1 MGFKDQLREYFQTH
15 HPSVIPAELYPVLPR
30 GFQDLNK
37 HIILKLN
44 PQLHPYATDIAD
56 AILTLLPRMKAIWL
70 QKGQIKGKFR
80 QPSGLIHIAGDPE
93 TEVII
98 NENSVRYKFDFT
110 QIMFAKGNTHERA
123 LLPKRIQPGEII
135 VDMFAG
141 IGYFTLGMAKS
152 KKPKKIYAMEWNPTA
167 YQYLCENIRLNHVEN
182 IVEPLLGDNKEHVT
196 SLMVQGVRADRIIM
210 GLLPAPV
217 DAIEYALK
225 LVKHSGS
232 ETIVVYEGVERK
244 ESTDLYDSFQQIAKQ
259 HNFTTELID
268 RRIVKAFKPHEYH
281 VVLEIAVQK
290 TAMSSTSSAQQ

>member
-1 MGFKDQLREYFQTH
+1 MGFKDQLREYFQTN
-15 HPSVIPAELYPVLPR
+15 HPTVIPPELYPVLPR
-30 GFQDLNK
+30 GFQDLSK
-37 HIILKLN
+37 HIVLKLN
-44 PQLHPYATDIAD
+44 PQLHPYAAEIAD

-70 QKGQIKGKFR
+70 QKGQIQGKFR
-80 QPSGLIHIAGDPE
+80 QPSGLTHIAGDPE
-93 TEVII
+93 TEVTVK
-98 NENSVRYKFDFT
+98 ENGVKYRFDFT
-110 QIMFAKGNTHERA
+110 KIMFAKGNTHERA
-123 LLPKRIQPGEII
+123 LLPKRIQPEEII

-167 YQYLCENIRLNHVEN
+167 YKYLCENIRLNHVEN
-182 IVEPLLGDNKEHVT
+182 IVEPLLGDNKELVKT
-196 SLMVQGVRADRIIM
+196 LSAQGIHADRIIM

-259 HNFTTELID
+259 HDFTTKLID

-290 TAMSSTSSAQQ
+290 TSLSSTPSAQQ